1 MGEQIIVLV
10 DRRLCGLVKTEP
22 WDTLRLTTLGCYS
35 TPLGSLFGASDSIG
49 EQNIVNSPKE
59 QIQDHF
65 FLSVSILWRLLLHMR
80 LYSAMQRPKTSRN
93 AVEVPGLLAR
103 RSRSPACCMLPK

>member
-65 FLSVSILWRLLLHMR
+65 FFVCVNLVALVAAHAVVL
-80 LYSAMQRPKTSRN
+80 RN
-93 AVEVPGLLAR
+93 AAAQNILQCSG
-103 RSRSPACCMLPK
+103 SSWFTSPTF